1 MAKHKSNWDAS
12 YEFGARGF
20 SKPLKDT
27 ATFIPAQQTD
37 VDPKELL
44 DAWRK
49 ARTVNLDDTASR
61 EAKLASLTSPN
72 IIGFFPK
79 YDPTSAHSAFRLSQ
93 FDTETADDNRQIVEI
108 AGVQVIWNKSKQQ
121 FEQPPDA
128 MLNNQFFRVY
138 NPPNARYLATEAV
151 HGYNSSILDK
161 IRKKLGLDKS
171 LPLSWNSSQLAEFK
185 QWAKG
190 TIFTGHNIYNA
201 DLAWIHNRKSGEFV
215 FEEPSFKQGFL
226 DTFHLAEAVYGKSPK
241 GEGRNKLQNLATRLG
256 VSAASLG
263 LPAHEAWADSI
274 VNLKVLEKI
283 IQQNPNNPAV
293 QEFINAMDYGNM
305 QSHRKENPD
314 PLHGSYLV
322 THTISGKPAGQGS
335 IAQALKKKFKIK
347 IKEKYINDIPSSLG
361 MTEEEFIESNWDR
374 SSYEEMSMAD
384 TDDDLKETL
393 AYLGKRMGG
402 GMSDAQHQQLLK
414 AVAELSGWSKISF
427 RERMLTQ
434 ITNKGLSE
442 SEKQY
447 ALRGVGLVPSEIN
460 TILHRSSDLETAKIQ
475 RDRDA
480 EYRNLRLRSGRFLA
494 EQAAAGYAKSE
505 WFETLRDAHRQGV
518 LTEDVLATAK
528 QSRKNQDAREAA
540 WETDKLAKAKEASS
554 RNDLEIRAMAGS
566 LNNQPEVDYR
576 AARKMLADKKASLDN
591 TEYLTGAQ
599 KKQFADRTHDMV
611 ESLEE
616 YQKAVKDT
624 VTHNKRITSTIK
636 AMASA
641 GRGLYNPQ
649 GYWQAEVAGA
659 SEIGQAINGLLPSIF
674 RPAGQRATTAMT
686 QFMEAGIA
694 PKQNLWNQLSNAGNI
709 VMAGG
714 GALTML
720 NPIAGGIVS
729 GLGGALNLASN
740 LIGGKAQAD
749 ITEATKLMAGRIN
762 LLSAS
767 FSALLAPLKL
777 LRGGLNGFLGLY
789 SKLASIMG
797 IRYGMPYTSL
807 TSISSAHYSAM
818 LDADSVFGLKA
829 GTINAM
835 HNNMA
840 FGQAGL
846 YTSGQ
851 FDTNRLIAAARLG
864 VFSSVYAPMGGNT
877 EEQMADTI
885 DRLSARMAGADKR
898 TQQEIMY
905 FAKSID
911 PAMPEILNRMAKL
924 REAGIYTGGFKGF
937 QNGSAFKNV
946 QQWHMSAKENAKW
959 EWTSAEFS
967 STRHQ
972 TDMALKRI
980 ATPLW
985 EKLGQP
991 IANAFNELLNT
1002 LPSFISDKGVD
1013 WSKVKEAG
1021 AKFWS
1026 RVTETL
1032 GISGKSPDDLLKS
1045 ALDKAKN
1052 FLGSELGETL
1062 LKGLWTAIGYINKYE
1077 NLLLDA
1083 LAPMIQRAKDYL
1095 SDIDFNIN
1103 IGKDG
1108 RLISFDIDTPEE
1120 KKARNR
1126 AFVESETTKWDSYKL
1141 NPGQADIRHYE
1152 NLRDVRKNLAW
1163 LKDNGYELAEAIDIT
1178 DKTQLATK
1186 ADDIAYAYTMLSRL
1200 PHASANQRKSML
1212 QYLKNAS
1219 SFKLSEELDATTK
1232 SLVQAGHDT
1241 LSLAPNMLKD
1251 MGVSFHQIELKD
1263 TTGRMIPAM
1272 EEQIGK
1278 GELLKM
1284 GISVNGDTM
1293 RFTTAVTRE

>member
-1 MAKHKSNWDAS
+1 MARNKSNWDAS
-12 YEFGARGF
+12 YEFGSPGLYN
-20 SKPLKDT
+20 PQKDS
-27 ATFIPAQQTD
+27 ASFIPAHQTD

-44 DAWRK
+44 EDWRK
-49 ARTVNLDDTASR
+49 SRTINLDTANR
-61 EAKLASLTSPN
+61 TEKLESLTSPN
-72 IIGFFPK
+72 MVGFFPQ
-79 YDPTSAHSAFRLSQ
+79 YDPASEHSSFGLSQ

-108 AGVQVIWNKSKQQ
+108 AGVQVIWNKSKQH
-121 FEQPPDA
+121 FEQLPNA
-128 MLNNQFFRVY
+128 SIRNQFFRLY

-151 HGYNSSILDK
+151 HGYNSSILDR
-161 IRKKLGLDKS
+161 IRQKFGMDKS
-171 LPLSWNSSQLAEFK
+171 LPISWNTQQLAEFK

-215 FEEPSFKQGFL
+215 FEEPGFKQGFL
-226 DTFHLAEAVYGKSPK
+226 DTFHLAEAVYGKSTK
-241 GEGRNKLQNLATRLG
+241 GEGRNKLQNLANRLG
-256 VSAASLG
+256 VSASSLG
-263 LPAHEAWADSI
+263 LPAHAAWADSI

-283 IQQNPNNPAV
+283 IQQNPENPAV
-293 QEFINAMDYGNM
+293 QEFVKAMDYGNM
-305 QSHRKENPD
+305 QSHRKESPD

-335 IAQALKKKFKIK
+335 VAKALKKKFKIK
-347 IKEKYINDIPSSLG
+347 IKEKYINDLPSSLG

-374 SSYEEMSMAD
+374 SSYEEMSMND
-384 TDDDLKETL
+384 TDEDLKETW
-393 AYLGKRMGG
+393 AYIGKRMGG
-402 GMSDAQHQQLLK
+402 GVSEAQHQQLLK
-414 AVAELSGWSKISF
+414 AVAELAGWSKINL
-427 RERMLTQ
+427 RERLLTQ

-442 SEKQY
+442 SEKRY
-447 ALRGVGLVPSEIN
+447 ALRGAGFVPREIN
-460 TILHRSSDLETAKIQ
+460 NILHRSSDLEAARIQ
-475 RDRDA
+475 RDKDA

-494 EQAAAGYAKSE
+494 EQAAAGYSKAE
-505 WFETLRDAHRQGV
+505 WFEALRDAHRQGV
-518 LTEDVLATAK
+518 LTEDMLATAQ

-540 WETDKLAKAKEASS
+540 WEADKAARAKKEAA
-554 RNDLEIRAMAGS
+554 RNDLEISAMAAS
-566 LNNQPEVDYR
+566 LNSQSEVDYKAVR
-576 AARKMLADKKASLDN
+576 EMLANKKTILDN
-591 TEYLTGAQ
+591 TDYLTGAQ
-599 KKQFADRTHDMV
+599 KKQFTERTHDMV

-616 YQKAVKDT
+616 YQKAVQDT
-624 VTHNKRITSTIK
+624 VKHNKLITGTIK

-641 GRGLYNPQ
+641 GQGFYNPQ
-649 GYWQAEVAGA
+649 GYWQAEVQGA
-659 SEIGQAINGLLPSIF
+659 SEIGHAINGLLPSIF
-674 RPAGQRATTAMT
+674 RPAGQRAVTAMT
-686 QFMEAGIA
+686 QFMQADIA
-694 PKQNLWNQLSNAGNI
+694 PKQNLWNQLSNIGNMAI
-709 VMAGG
+709 AGG
-714 GALTML
+714 GALAAA
-720 NPIAGGIVS
+720 NPLAGGIVA
-729 GLGGALNLASN
+729 GVGGALRLASN
-740 LIGGKAQAD
+740 LVGGKAQAD

-777 LRGGLNGFLGLY
+777 LRGGLHGFLGLY
-789 SKLASIMG
+789 GKLASIMG
-797 IRYGMPYTSL
+797 IRYGMPYTGL
-807 TSISSAHYSAM
+807 TSISSSHYSAM
-818 LDADSVFGLKA
+818 LDADSAFGLKA

-885 DRLSARMAGADKR
+885 DKLSSRMAGADKR

-946 QQWHMSAKENAKW
+946 QQWHMSTKENARW

-967 STRHQ
+967 ATRHQ

-985 EKLGQP
+985 GKLGQP

-1002 LPSFISDKGVD
+1002 LPNLISDKGVD

-1021 AKFWS
+1021 ARFWS

-1032 GISGKSPDDLLKS
+1032 GISSKSPDDLLKS

-1052 FLGSELGETL
+1052 FLGSELGATL

-1083 LAPMIQRAKDYL
+1083 LAPMIQRAKEYL
-1095 SDIDFNIN
+1095 SDIDFSIN

-1108 RLISFDIDTPEE
+1108 RLISFDIATPEE

-1141 NPGQADIRHYE
+1141 SSGQGDIRHYE

-1163 LKDNGYELAEAIDIT
+1163 LKEHDYELAEDIDIN
-1178 DKTQLATK
+1178 DKAQLAAK

-1200 PHASANQRKSML
+1200 PYASANQRKSML

-1219 SFKLSEELDATTK
+1219 SFKLSEALDATTK

-1241 LSLAPNMLKD
+1241 LNLAPNMLKE
-1251 MGVSFHQIELKD
+1251 MGMTFHQIELKD
-1263 TTGRMIPAM
+1263 KTGQMIPAM
-1272 EEQIGK
+1272 EEQVGK
-1278 GELLKM
+1278 GELMRM

-1293 RFTTAVTRE
+1293 RFVTAVTRE